1 MSKSPIPNLNFWK
14 PGTMIQSNELRCEQE
29 EKRNSVSNFRKACV
43 AVTLLFAALFSLSF
57 FGRTVAS
64 PGEHRYVA
72 VTGFDW
78 KNDGSRQRPWRTI
91 EYAGSLATPGTT
103 IHVLPG
109 TYASSRIIVT
119 RASGPSR
126 QRIRYVSELRW
137 GAKLVTSATQ
147 VWQNTGAYVDIEGF
161 DITSSS
167 NVTYIGI
174 HSQGSY
180 DRLLYNHIHG
190 LAAPLGSCPQGGGIM
205 MGDMT
210 TMGQEAHANV
220 VHDVGPPPG
229 ACREIHGI
237 YVSAPYCK
245 VTNNILFRN
254 SGMGIQLWGR
264 PDHCL
269 VANNTVFANG
279 RGLVVGGDP
288 KHGINDYTVVANN
301 IVYRNLD
308 VGIYDSGLLGLNNRF
323 VRNLV
328 YGNKTDWFLR
338 KGRQEE
344 SISAEPQFVRYT
356 GALDG
361 DYHLKK
367 DSPAV
372 AAGLSEFA
380 PGTDF
385 ESNKR
390 KQPPDLGAYEAQAD
404 AQR

>member
-43 AVTLLFAALFSLSF
+43 AVTLLFAALFSLFLRADGSVT
-57 FGRTVAS
+57 GRTPVRGCYRIRLEERWFPATALAD
-64 PGEHRYVA
+64 HRIC
-72 VTGFDW
+72 
-78 KNDGSRQRPWRTI
+78 RQPCD
-91 EYAGSLATPGTT
+91 PGTT

-119 RASGPSR
+119 RASGTSR

-210 TMGQEAHANV
+210 TMDRRRTPMSFTMLVLRQ
-220 VHDVGPPPG
+220 GPAVRFTGSTYPRLTARSPTTFCFAIPVWG
-229 ACREIHGI
+229 
-237 YVSAPYCK
+237 S
-245 VTNNILFRN
+245 N
-254 SGMGIQLWGR
+254 SG
-264 PDHCL
+264 
-269 VANNTVFANG
+269 A
-279 RGLVVGGDP
+279 
-288 KHGINDYTVVANN
+288 
-301 IVYRNLD
+301 
-308 VGIYDSGLLGLNNRF
+308 
-323 VRNLV
+323 VRTTAWWPTTLFSR
-328 YGNKTDWFLR
+328 TD
-338 KGRQEE
+338 
-344 SISAEPQFVRYT
+344 
-356 GALDG
+356 
-361 DYHLKK
+361 
-367 DSPAV
+367 
-372 AAGLSEFA
+372 AAWW
-380 PGTDF
+380 
-385 ESNKR
+385 
-390 KQPPDLGAYEAQAD
+390 
-404 AQR
+404 